1 MMVTLEQWKN
11 CEGQVFTLEDG
22 STLTL
27 AEVSVPSMAEGW
39 ECFSLLFAGNQQRE
53 QGTVAMRH
61 DAAGELTVFL
71 VPLGPLGSNDGTCY
85 FEAVFNRQVANS

>member
-1 MMVTLEQWKN
+1 MDR
-11 CEGQVFTLEDG
+11 EGQVLRLKMEARRWRRCRCPQW
-22 STLTL
+22 LR
-27 AEVSVPSMAEGW
+27 M

-61 DAAGELTVFL
+61 DAAGATVFL
-71 VPLGPLGSNDGTCY
+71 VLLAVGSNDGSCY